1 MPSRRQTI
9 LLASA
14 LLSLASVP
22 ALAHAHLVKALP
34 AAGGTLHD
42 PPSEVTLRFNEKLE
56 PAFSSV
62 IVRDAAGKQIDKG
75 DGKVDNADRMLIRVT
90 LPPSSPAS
98 TRSSGA
104 RCRRTPTRSTATS
117 PSRSANSVASQPRC
131 AGRSELS
138 DPLVWVRFLH
148 FAATV
153 SLSGLVIFHAFVGAP
168 ALSAGGATP
177 RWCA

>member
-1 MPSRRQTI
+1 VSSRPTII

-22 ALAHAHLVKALP
+22 VFAHAHLVKAVP

-75 DGKVDNADRMLIRVT
+75 DGKVDKGDRTLIRVT
-90 LPPSSPAS
+90 LPALDPGVYKVEWRAM
-98 TRSSGA
+98 
-104 RCRRTPTRSTATS
+104 
-117 PSRSANSVASQPRC
+117 SADTHKIN
-131 AGRSELS
+131 G
-138 DPLVWVRFLH
+138 DFT
-148 FAATV
+148 FK
-153 SLSGLVIFHAFVGAP
+153 VGD
-168 ALSAGGATP
+168 
-177 RWCA
+177 